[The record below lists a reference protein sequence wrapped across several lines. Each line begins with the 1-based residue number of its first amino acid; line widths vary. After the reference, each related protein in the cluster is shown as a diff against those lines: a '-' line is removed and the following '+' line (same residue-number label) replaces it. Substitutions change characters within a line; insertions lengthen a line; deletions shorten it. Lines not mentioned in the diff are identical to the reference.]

1 MGVNPDFRDLFKIL
15 NDHGVEYLVVGAYAV
30 IYYTTP
36 RFTKDLDV
44 WLSPTPENA
53 RRVFRALAKFGAPL
67 IDVGETDFTDK
78 EMVYQIGVEPNLIDI
93 MMGIPGFE
101 FPAAWANRESSTYGG
116 IPICIIGRED
126 LIQSKIAANRP
137 QDLIDVENLKRV

>member
-1 MGVNPDFRDLFKIL
+1 MGVNPDLRDLFKIF

-30 IYYTTP
+30 IYYTFP

-44 WLSPTPENA
+44 WVNPTPENA

-67 IDVGETDFTDK
+67 VDVGETDFTDR
-78 EMVYQIGVEPNLIDI
+78 EMVYQIGIEPNRIDI
-93 MMGIPGFE
+93 MMGISSSE
-101 FPAAWANRESSTYGG
+101 FPAAWANRKRSTYGG

-137 QDLIDVENLKRV
+137 QDVIDVENLKRI